1 MREQA
6 GAIAHAQQNIFG
18 GHTAVQSFVSE
29 MNQVFPQHLQHY
41 FLCNS
46 GSEAVDNA
54 VKIARAATG
63 GRPNVVCFDG
73 GFHGRTI
80 GAMSLT
86 TSKVVYRQGM
96 GPGIPGVHVVPY
108 PYCLHCKWQGEVG
121 MRGYPLEPACAPF
134 FAADEEK
141 GGASSSSSSRP
152 ARECCNAYSD
162 ALDMLFSTAT
172 HPKETAAVIVEPVL
186 GEGGFLTPP
195 PGFMKKLRSLADRH
209 GFLLIA
215 DEVQSGAGRTGK
227 WWGHQHFDDAAM
239 QPDLMVFAKGVAS
252 GYPMAGVAAREGIF
266 EKLPAGTLGG
276 TYGGNAVACAAG
288 AATLRAI
295 REEGMVENAARMGA
309 RLQQGLVELAK
320 RHRSIVDVR
329 GRGLMVGIEF
339 GGGAGGGGGKATAR
353 RSNPTPCSPAGAA
366 GAVARAA
373 AKRGVLL
380 MPAGARE
387 AMRFLPPLNVSAEEV
402 DACLEATDKA
412 LGEVFGSGSGGAAA
426 AAR

>member
-1 MREQA
+1 LLE
-6 GAIAHAQQNIFG
+6 
-18 GHTAVQSFVSE
+18 FVDE
-29 MNQVFPQHLQHY
+29 MNQVFPKHLQRY

-96 GPGIPGVHVVPY
+96 GPGIAGVHVAPY

-134 FAADEEK
+134 FPEGGAAPSA
-141 GGASSSSSSRP
+141 ASSSPAAP

-162 ALDMLFSTAT
+162 SLDLLFSTAT
-172 HPKETAAVIVEPVL
+172 HPKETAAVIVEPIL

-195 PGFMKKLRSLADRH
+195 PGFMKKLRALADAH

-215 DEVQSGAGRTGK
+215 DEVQSGAGRTGR
-227 WWGHQHFDDAAM
+227 WWGHEHFDASAM

-252 GYPMAGVAAREGIF
+252 GYPMAGVAAKEGIF
-266 EKLPAGTLGG
+266 ERLPPGTLGG
-276 TYGGNAVACAAG
+276 TYGGSAVGCAAG
-288 AATLRAI
+288 AATLKAI
-295 REEGMVENAARMGA
+295 REEGMVSNAAERGVQ
-309 RLQQGLVELAK
+309 LQRGLVRLAEK
-320 RHRSIVDVR
+320 HPEIVDVR

-339 GGGAGGGGGKATAR
+339 GGGGGKGGAGGGGGKAR
-353 RSNPTPCSPAGAA
+353 PRGNPSPCPVKGAA
-366 GAVARAA
+366 GAVAKAA
-373 AKRGVLL
+373 AERGVLL

-402 DACLEATDKA
+402 DECLRVTDEALA
-412 LGEVFGSGSGGAAA
+412 EVFGSG
-426 AAR
+426 

>member
-1 MREQA
+1 MQRQA
-6 GAIAHAQQNIFG
+6 SQIAHAQQNIFG
-18 GHTAVQSFVSE
+18 AHAALADFVAE
-29 MNQVFPQHLQHY
+29 LNHVVPRDLQRY

-63 GRPNVVCFDG
+63 GRPNVVAFDG

-86 TSKVVYRQGM
+86 TSKVVYRQNM
-96 GPGIPGVHVVPY
+96 GPGIPGVHVAPY

-121 MRGYPLEPACAPF
+121 MRGYPLAPACPPF
-134 FAADEEK
+134 FADDER
-141 GGASSSSSSRP
+141 GNDATARP
-152 ARECCNAYSD
+152 AARECCNAYAD
-162 ALDMLFSTAT
+162 ALDLLFATAT
-172 HPKETAAVIVEPVL
+172 HPQETAAVIVEPVL

-195 PGFMKKLRSLADRH
+195 PGFMRKLRALADQH

-215 DEVQSGAGRTGK
+215 DEVQSGVGRTGA
-227 WWGHQHFDDAAM
+227 WWAHELFDDAAM
-239 QPDLMVFAKGVAS
+239 RPDLLIFAKGVAS
-252 GYPMAGVAAREGIF
+252 GYPMAGVAARQGLF
-266 EKLPAGTLGG
+266 DKLPPGTLGG

-295 REEGMVENAARMGA
+295 REEGMVANAAERGA
-309 RLQQGLVELAK
+309 QLQKGLVALAAK
-320 RHRSIVDVR
+320 HPAIVDVR

-339 GGGAGGGGGKATAR
+339 GGGGGGAAAAAGASGAAAAAAGKR
-353 RSNPTPCSPAGAA
+353 RGNPSPCAPKGAA
-366 GAVARAA
+366 GAVAKAA

-387 AMRFLPPLNVSAEEV
+387 SMRFLPPLNVSAAEV
-402 DACLEATDKA
+402 DECLAATDAA
-412 LGEVFGSGSGGAAA
+412 LGEVFG
-426 AAR
+426 